1 MKTSTALS
9 LLARPRGTDEAALDE
24 VVRRYHGPMLRQA
37 VILLRSRD
45 LAEEVVQETWAAV
58 VQGLANF
65 EGRSTLKTWI
75 FRILA
80 NRAKTRLLRGKR
92 LVSISPLTN
101 SETDERALDP
111 PQNASTPERLL
122 LQKETMGYLQRA
134 LERLSPK
141 QRAVVNLRLIEGL
154 GQEEVS
160 RRLRI
165 TGTNQRV
172 LLHRAR
178 SGLQR
183 ALRNHLWSSPP
194 RYPARQLA
202 VDTHR

>member
-1 MKTSTALS
+1 MQAGTTA
-9 LLARPRGTDEAALDE
+9 DEGALDE
-24 VVRRYHGPMLRQA
+24 LVRRYHGAMLRHA

-58 VQGLANF
+58 VAGLANF

-75 FRILA
+75 FRILT

-92 LVSISPLTN
+92 FLSISPLTN

-172 LLHRAR
+172 LLHRA
-178 SGLQR
+178 GLGMKGG
-183 ALRNHLWSSPP
+183 LRNHLWSSPP

-202 VDTHR
+202 

>member
-1 MKTSTALS
+1 MTMESDI
-9 LLARPRGTDEAALDE
+9 TDEAALDE
-24 VVRRYHGPMLRQA
+24 LFRRYHGPMLRQA
-37 VILLRSRD
+37 LILLRSRD

-58 VQGLANF
+58 VEGLASF

-92 LVSISPLTN
+92 FVSLSPLTN
-101 SETDERALDP
+101 SETELAPDLG
-111 PQNASTPERLL
+111 QNASTPERLL
-122 LQKETMGYLQRA
+122 LQKETMGCLRRA
-134 LERLSPK
+134 LDRLSPN

-178 SGLQR
+178 FGLQR
-183 ALRNHLWSSPP
+183 ALRNHLWSSHP

>member
-1 MKTSTALS
+1 MQADTTA
-9 LLARPRGTDEAALDE
+9 DEGALDE
-24 VVRRYHGPMLRQA
+24 LVRRYHGAMLRHA
-37 VILLRSRD
+37 VILLHTRD

-58 VQGLANF
+58 VAGLASF

-75 FRILA
+75 FRILT

-92 LVSISPLTN
+92 LVSLSPLTHC
-101 SETDERALDP
+101 ETGELALDL
-111 PQNASTPERLL
+111 PQNSTPENLL

-134 LERLSPK
+134 LERLSTN

-165 TGTNQRV
+165 TATNQRV

-178 SGLQR
+178 SGLRR
-183 ALRNHLWSSPP
+183 ALRNHLVFAPVVSPKT
-194 RYPARQLA
+194 AA
-202 VDTHR
+202 C